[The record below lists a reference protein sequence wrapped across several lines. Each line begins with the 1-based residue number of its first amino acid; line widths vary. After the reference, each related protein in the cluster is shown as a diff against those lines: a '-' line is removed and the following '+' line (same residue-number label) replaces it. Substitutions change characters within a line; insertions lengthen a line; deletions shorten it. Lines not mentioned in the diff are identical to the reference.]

1 MSSVAASL
9 TNDIIG
15 DLVAAEID
23 GEKLTDE
30 AIIAFLR
37 LLLPAGLET
46 TYRSSGNLL
55 YLLLTHP
62 EQLAMVQQDRSLIP
76 AAIEEGLRY
85 ETPLVMVMRTTT
97 EEVEVSGHTIPANAQ
112 VDLCMGSANR
122 DESRWKDANI
132 FDIRPASP
140 SAHLVRRRHPHVP
153 RNAFGPDGNPGDAE
167 QPVGP
172 GPGLGSDSRRRDRR
186 GVQDRGPDLP
196 VSQQASRELHASVM
210 KSRAAILHDVGGPWS
225 VEEFELDPPKA
236 GEVLVKMAAAGLCH
250 SDDHI
255 LKGDMSAPNEVMRSM
270 GLPTMFPTIGGHEGS
285 GIVQEVGEGVTEF
298 APGDHVVMSF
308 VAVCGQCR
316 WCATGAE
323 YICDAGIGTM
333 IPGMPTDGT
342 FRHHTAD
349 GRDLGHLAK
358 VGTFAEHTVASTN
371 SLVKIE
377 QHLPLAPSAL
387 LSCAIPTGYGSV
399 SNRSNMRAGDT
410 VVVIGVGGIG
420 TAAIQS
426 ARINGAAQIV
436 AVDPVEFKQKSA
448 LRFGATHSAGSAE
461 EAMDLVRGL
470 THGVMADAVVVS
482 PSLMSRED
490 VRDGVALTRKGGT
503 CVLTGMTSQLTQS
516 VKINLQE
523 FILMNKTL
531 AGTIFGSCN
540 PKADIDR
547 LAKLYQSGQLLLD
560 EMITKRY
567 RLDDI
572 NDAYADLLNGEI
584 VRGIIDFA
592 VA

>member
-1 MSSVAASL
+1 
-9 TNDIIG
+9 
-15 DLVAAEID
+15 
-23 GEKLTDE
+23 
-30 AIIAFLR
+30 
-37 LLLPAGLET
+37 
-46 TYRSSGNLL
+46 
-55 YLLLTHP
+55 
-62 EQLAMVQQDRSLIP
+62 
-76 AAIEEGLRY
+76 
-85 ETPLVMVMRTTT
+85 
-97 EEVEVSGHTIPANAQ
+97 
-112 VDLCMGSANR
+112 
-122 DESRWKDANI
+122 
-132 FDIRPASP
+132 
-140 SAHLVRRRHPHVP
+140 
-153 RNAFGPDGNPGDAE
+153 
-167 QPVGP
+167 
-172 GPGLGSDSRRRDRR
+172 
-186 GVQDRGPDLP
+186 
-196 VSQQASRELHASVM
+196 M

-410 VVVIGVGGIG
+410 VVVIGVGGVG
-420 TAAIQS
+420 MNALQG
-426 ARINGAAQIV
+426 ARAVGAKYVV
-436 AVDPVEFKQKSA
+436 AVDPVAFKRDSA
-448 LRFGATHSAGSAE
+448 TFFGATHTAASVG
-461 EAMDLVRGL
+461 EAAPLVRDL
-470 THGVMADAVVVS
+470 TRGVMADRVVLTPGVMPIDLLS
-482 PSLMSRED
+482 PAMM
-490 VRDGVALTRKGGT
+490 LTRKGGT
-503 CVLTGMTSQLTQS
+503 CVLTGLSQYDELPVPLVLNDMVLSAKQLKG
-516 VKINLQE
+516 VLGGG
-523 FILMNKTL
+523 MNPRTCTPML
-531 AGTIFGSCN
+531 LSMYREG
-540 PKADIDR
+540 R
-547 LAKLYQSGQLLLD
+547 LKLD
-560 EMITKRY
+560 ELVTRRY
-567 RLDDI
+567 RLEQINEAFDDMREGRNI
-572 NDAYADLLNGEI
+572 
-584 VRGIIDFA
+584 RGLIDFQ
-592 VA
+592 